1 MSKAEREKKRGGF
14 LRKAVGHRD
23 DILTA
28 ASGPRDEGQMPLA
41 VYRAAPTQ
49 AGWSSMT
56 RGVERNGNGRV

>member
-28 ASGPRDEGQMPLA
+28 ASGLRDEGQMPLA
-41 VYRAAPTQ
+41 V
-49 AGWSSMT
+49 
-56 RGVERNGNGRV
+56 